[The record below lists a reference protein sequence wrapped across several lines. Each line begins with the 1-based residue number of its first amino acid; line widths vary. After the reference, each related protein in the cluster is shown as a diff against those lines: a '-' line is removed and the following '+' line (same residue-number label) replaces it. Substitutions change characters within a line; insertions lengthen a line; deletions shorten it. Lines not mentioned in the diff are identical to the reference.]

1 MFTFN
6 LEEKKYKNIHFIG
19 IGGISMSGIAKLL
32 IKNGYNVSGSD
43 RNNSKEIELLQEAGA
58 KIFIGQK
65 KENIE
70 NPDLV
75 VYTDAILPDNEEL
88 MKAQSLN
95 VPCVTRG
102 TFLGALMRNYNNS
115 IAVSG
120 SHGKS
125 TTTSMISKI
134 LINSPF
140 DPSILLGGNLD
151 EIDGNVL
158 CGSNNYLVTEACE
171 FKANILH
178 YYPSM
183 AIILNI
189 DEDHL
194 DFYKN
199 LDHIVDTF
207 IGYMKNLDENSKA
220 IINIDD
226 PNCIPL
232 LEHIKGGIITF
243 GLSNPKATYNIINVT
258 YDKVGHPCFEIEN
271 KKFGVHKFCLNII
284 GRHNIYN
291 AAAAIIAT
299 YETGIDIEVIKKGI
313 SEYKNLHRRMEVYGT
328 IGNGKK
334 ATILTDYGHH
344 PKEIKSCLNSIA
356 EHKEGRLV
364 CIFQPH
370 TYSRTKTLLDEFSK
384 CFDDCDEVIVTEI
397 YAARE
402 KFDPTIHSIDLVE
415 KLNKNKINAIY
426 LKTFEEAR
434 DYIFDTFQDKD
445 TIITTGCGNPH
456 ELARMIV
463 DDYK

>member
-1 MFTFN
+1 MFEFN
-6 LEEKKYKNIHFIG
+6 LDSKKYKKIHFIG

-32 IKNGYNVSGSD
+32 IKNDFEISGSD
-43 RNNSKEIELLQEAGA
+43 RNNSREVEILQNSGA

-70 NPDLV
+70 NPDLI

-88 MKAQSLN
+88 IKAKSLN

-134 LINSPF
+134 LINTDSN
-140 DPSILLGGNLD
+140 PSILLGGNLD

-158 CGSNNYLVTEACE
+158 CGSRNYLVTEACE

-178 YYPSM
+178 YYPSTV
-183 AIILNI
+183 IILNI

-207 IGYMKNLDENSKA
+207 IGYMKNLDEDSKA

-232 LEHIKGGIITF
+232 LDHIKGKIITF
-243 GLSNPKATYNIINVT
+243 GVNNPNATYNIKNIS
-258 YDKVGHPCFEIEN
+258 YDKVGHPCFEVEN
-271 KKFGVHKFCLNII
+271 EVFGTHRFCLNII

-291 AAAAIIAT
+291 ATAAIIAT
-299 YETGIDIEVIKKGI
+299 YETGVDIETIKKGI
-313 SEYKNLHRRMEVYGT
+313 SEYKNLHRRMEIYGT
-328 IGNGKK
+328 IGKSEK

-344 PKEIKSCLNSIA
+344 PREINSCLSSLA

-370 TYSRTKTLLDEFSK
+370 TYSRTKTLLDDFAK
-384 CFDDCDEVIVTEI
+384 CFNSCDEVIVTEI

-415 KLNKNKINAIY
+415 KLNKNKVNAIY

-434 DYIFDTFQDKD
+434 DYIFETFKDKD

-456 ELARMIV
+456 ELAKMLV
-463 DDYK
+463 EEYK